1 MIAAIKGEH
10 NVSDK
15 LSRLFDLPKVLLDTV
30 QLKDIK
36 IPSNIPELEDKA
48 FSIEEARK
56 FVSKLGNLHTVE
68 KKQAKNKQA
77 KEKDTVPV
85 STPNGIISEKKT
97 ILSIPR

>member
-15 LSRLFDLPKVLLDTV
+15 LSRLFDLPKVLWDTV

-56 FVSKLGNLHTVE
+56 FVSKLGNLHY
-68 KKQAKNKQA
+68 
-77 KEKDTVPV
+77 
-85 STPNGIISEKKT
+85 S
-97 ILSIPR
+97 